1 MKVTYENI
9 EDLPIDNKDK
19 VILKAL
25 LTDIDEINNANL
37 KDPIYIDWEENHT
50 EYSPEWTESCPDFY
64 GTYSLIRST
73 TKDKLGVEM
82 NIDTL
87 DIALC
92 LLNNYIIYE

>member
-50 EYSPEWTESCPDFY
+50 EYSPERTEPCPDFY

-73 TKDKLGVEM
+73 TKDKLGVE
-82 NIDTL
+82 IDLDTL

>member
-9 EDLPIDNKDK
+9 EDLPINNKDK
-19 VILKAL
+19 VILKSL

-50 EYSPEWTESCPDFY
+50 EYSPEWTEPCPDFY

-82 NIDTL
+82 DIDTL

>member
-19 VILKAL
+19 VILKDL

-50 EYSPEWTESCPDFY
+50 EYSPEWIEPCPDFY

-82 NIDTL
+82 NLDTL

>member
-50 EYSPEWTESCPDFY
+50 EYSPERTDPCPDFY

-82 NIDTL
+82 DLDTL

>member
-50 EYSPEWTESCPDFY
+50 EYSPERTEPCPDFY
-64 GTYSLIRST
+64 GTYSLIRNT

>member
-1 MKVTYENI
+1 MKITYENI

-37 KDPIYIDWEENHT
+37 KDPIYIDWEEYHT
-50 EYSPEWTESCPDFY
+50 KYSPEWTDPCPDLY

-82 NIDTL
+82 DIDTL

>member
-37 KDPIYIDWEENHT
+37 KDPIYIDWEEYHT
-50 EYSPEWTESCPDFY
+50 KYSPEWTDPCPDLY
-64 GTYSLIRST
+64 GTYSLVRST

-82 NIDTL
+82 DIDTL

>member
-37 KDPIYIDWEENHT
+37 KDPVYIDWEEYHT
-50 EYSPEWTESCPDFY
+50 KYSPEWTDPCPDLY

-82 NIDTL
+82 DIDTL

>member
-37 KDPIYIDWEENHT
+37 KDPIYIDWEEYHT
-50 EYSPEWTESCPDFY
+50 KYSPEWTDPCPDLY

-82 NIDTL
+82 DIDTL

>member
-1 MKVTYENI
+1 MKITYENI

-50 EYSPEWTESCPDFY
+50 EYSPEWTDPCPDFY
-64 GTYSLIRST
+64 GTYFLIRST

>member
-9 EDLPIDNKDK
+9 EELPIDNKDK

-25 LTDIDEINNANL
+25 LTDIDEINNTNL

-50 EYSPEWTESCPDFY
+50 EYSPERTEPCPDFY

-82 NIDTL
+82 DIDTL

>member
-50 EYSPEWTESCPDFY
+50 EYSPERTEPCPDFY

-82 NIDTL
+82 DLDTL

>member
-9 EDLPIDNKDK
+9 EDLPIDNKYK

-50 EYSPEWTESCPDFY
+50 EYSPEWTEPCPDFY
-64 GTYSLIRST
+64 GTYSLI
-73 TKDKLGVEM
+73 
-82 NIDTL
+82 
-87 DIALC
+87 
-92 LLNNYIIYE
+92 

>member
-25 LTDIDEINNANL
+25 LTDIDEINNVNL
-37 KDPIYIDWEENHT
+37 KDPIYIDWEEYHT
-50 EYSPEWTESCPDFY
+50 KYSPEWTDPCPDLY

-82 NIDTL
+82 DIDTL

>member
-50 EYSPEWTESCPDFY
+50 EYSPEWTDPCPDLY

-73 TKDKLGVEM
+73 TKDKLGIEM
-82 NIDTL
+82 DIDTL